1 MPGPRRQRVTS
12 QFDQLDSST
21 KRHFES
27 VDGTYNPA
35 SEATDLFQNTGPSG
49 RQALSGLTDSEPDA
63 ADVLLEM
70 DPNTQ
75 WRFTRAYDSGEV
87 DGDELP
93 RRCGSTMVSTVTLR
107 MSSTN

>member
-1 MPGPRRQRVTS
+1 
-12 QFDQLDSST
+12 
-21 KRHFES
+21 
-27 VDGTYNPA
+27 
-35 SEATDLFQNTGPSG
+35 
-49 RQALSGLTDSEPDA
+49 
-63 ADVLLEM
+63 VLLEM